1 MVVLDEWKLEQPKTK
16 DFISLLGGLKLEG
29 KTLIVD
35 SLENTNLMLASRNVK
50 RTKIVNSYGLNI
62 YDLLYHDKLVLTRA
76 AAEELAEL
84 LKPEAKKAE
93 AAEPGPEPAAV
104 EERKPKRAPRK
115 KKEAA

>member
-1 MVVLDEWKLEQPKTK
+1 V
-16 DFISLLGGLKLEG
+16 
-29 KTLIVD
+29 
-35 SLENTNLMLASRNVK
+35 LASRNVK

-84 LKPEAKKAE
+84 LNPETKRAS
-93 AAEPGPEPAAV
+93 AAEPEAEPEPV
-104 EERKPKRAPRK
+104 EEKKPKRAPRK